1 VGRLRIVAGRLKG
14 RRIRVPR
21 SPEIRPTADRVR
33 EALFSILAGAVD
45 QAQVLDLCSGSGALG
60 LEALSRGA
68 SAVVFVESDR
78 SIARGLETTL
88 DELDL
93 SGSCRLLRADAVA
106 VLERGS
112 LEGQFDLIL
121 ADPPYGSGLADR
133 ILRVL
138 SRGNW
143 LADGGRI
150 VIERASAEPPFDETG
165 DGLALERSARYGD
178 TRLDFYGATARG
190 SSDRDPGA

>member
-1 VGRLRIVAGRLKG
+1 MGRLRIVAGRLKG

-33 EALFSILAGAVD
+33 EALFSILAGEVD
-45 QAQVLDLCSGSGALG
+45 QARVLDLCSGTGALG

-68 SAVVFVESDR
+68 SGVTFVEFDR
-78 SIARGLETTL
+78 AIAKGLEATL
-88 DELDL
+88 ADLDL
-93 SGSCRLLRADAVA
+93 SGSCRLVRADVVA
-106 VLERGS
+106 ALERGT
-112 LEGQFDLIL
+112 LEGRFDLIL

-138 SRGNW
+138 SLGDW

-150 VIERASAEPPFDETG
+150 VVERASSEPPFAETAG
-165 DGLALERSARYGD
+165 RLALERSARYGD
-178 TRLDFYGATARG
+178 TRLDFYQARPLG
-190 SSDRDPGA
+190 